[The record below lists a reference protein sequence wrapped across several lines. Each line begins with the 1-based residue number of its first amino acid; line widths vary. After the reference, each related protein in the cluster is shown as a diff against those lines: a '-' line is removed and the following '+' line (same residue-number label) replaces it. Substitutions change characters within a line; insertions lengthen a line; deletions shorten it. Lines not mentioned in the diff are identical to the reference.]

1 MTFQDQLWVAFLGP
15 DFQNFFHLLK
25 KRAKK
30 ICYLKSSFH
39 FNTSIKVST
48 ISKMSLFLATG
59 VWKNLLALCPLNSL
73 NFWGLISWRE
83 RGFISKSKAAY
94 LPKKPTSF
102 GSRCIVWIF
111 FQFLWIWNYLKYS
124 QQVSHS
130 LPFTYP
136 GFIMQWLNILPVVIP
151 RDYFLCRYQFITV
164 LLIRFVNT
172 FFSSQLY
179 QTERSTSRLWSSC
192 ST

>member
-1 MTFQDQLWVAFLGP
+1 MWEEIFQRILKIIFFFDDIPRPALSCISGPRFSKFLP
-15 DFQNFFHLLK
+15 LAKKKELL
-25 KRAKK
+25 KK

-39 FNTSIKVST
+39 FHTSIKVST

-59 VWKNLLALCPLNSL
+59 VWKNLLAFCLLNSL

-94 LPKKPTSF
+94 LPKKTNF
-102 GSRCIVWIF
+102 VWIKMYSLDF
-111 FQFLWIWNYLKYS
+111 FQFLRIWNYLKYS

-151 RDYFLCRYQFITV
+151 KR
-164 LLIRFVNT
+164 LLSVSLSIYHCVT
-172 FFSSQLY
+172 D
-179 QTERSTSRLWSSC
+179 
-192 ST
+192 